1 MKKKSLIHVFENGIY
16 PIRIYVVI
24 NPTDDFIKEN
34 FLNNDNSE
42 IELEDN
48 SYTMAF
54 VHGYVVIFKSD
65 GNIGVLVSIINKN
78 IKVDVI
84 AHEATHVANLIWDWI
99 GENGPSEEANAY
111 LVGYAAKCINNAIK
125 NIEL

>member
-16 PIRIYVVI
+16 PIKIYVVI

-42 IELEDN
+42 IILEDN

-54 VHGYVVIFKSD
+54 VHGSVVVLKSD
-65 GNIGVLVSIINKN
+65 GKLGVLVSIINKK

-84 AHEATHVANLIWDWI
+84 AHEASHVANMIWDWI
-99 GENGPSEEANAY
+99 GENEPSEEANAY
-111 LVGYAAKCINNAIK
+111 LVGYAAKCIYNAIK
-125 NIEL
+125 NI

>member
-1 MKKKSLIHVFENGIY
+1 M
-16 PIRIYVVI
+16 I
-24 NPTDDFIKEN
+24 NPTEDFIKEN

-42 IELEDN
+42 IILEDN

-84 AHEATHVANLIWDWI
+84 AHEATHVANLIWDCI
-99 GENGPSEEANAY
+99 GENEPSEEANAY

-125 NIEL
+125 NI

>member
-16 PIRIYVVI
+16 PIKIYVVI

-42 IELEDN
+42 IKLEDN
-48 SYTMAF
+48 YYTMAF
-54 VHGYVVIFKSD
+54 VHGNVVILKSD
-65 GNIGVLVSIINKN
+65 GKFGVLVSIINKN

-84 AHEATHVANLIWDWI
+84 AHEAVHVANMIWDWI
-99 GENGPSEEANAY
+99 GENEPSEEANAY

-125 NIEL
+125 NI